1 MEHVIVIGTV
11 LLWWTVLRKRER
23 GASSSS
29 PPTFIIN
36 RPLTFNWCNWRL
48 TIGVASKKKEEGGD
62 RSKLKDV
69 VVWSV
74 SYHREIRRLLQV
86 DYLMRGR
93 ASTFLY
99 RRRQLCYVDRLASVI
114 VGMEMG
120 WDWSLVWSHLKPWY
134 DSRRRDWMGRPC
146 CGRRWYGC
154 RWREWIGRAIIYCC
168 GIMADYGLWDSME
181 SCAWLLLLFVVL
193 GCLLCLRSF
202 LLLLLYCLM
211 YRTYLLHLSCCL
223 LCRHRWFH
231 DFLTRHQPTTGF
243 ISFQRIEQI

>member
-1 MEHVIVIGTV
+1 M
-11 LLWWTVLRKRER
+11 LLLLERCCCDGPSCVKERER
-23 GASSSS
+23 GVVVKSTYLYYQSA
-29 PPTFIIN
+29 IDIQLMQ
-36 RPLTFNWCNWRL
+36 LTV
-48 TIGVASKKKEEGGD
+48 GVASKKKEEGGD

-69 VVWSV
+69 DVWSV

-93 ASTFLY
+93 ASAFLY

-168 GIMADYGLWDSME
+168 GVMADYGLWDSMK
-181 SCAWLLLLFVVL
+181 SCAWLLLFVVL
-193 GCLLCLRSF
+193 VVCCVFVRSCF
-202 LLLLLYCLM
+202 
-211 YRTYLLHLSCCL
+211 CCL